1 MVSLQQGALQIFC
14 GALGTLGFALFFFV
28 RPKHLLLATLGGALS
43 WLIYLLVLHGG
54 GGVFLAALV
63 SSMAVCFWSEALA
76 RVRKAPALIFLLP
89 GIVPQLPGGA
99 LYYSMS
105 ALIQEDMDTFFQKG
119 KEAGL
124 VALGIGVGILIAS
137 EVVCSCGATDTGNVA
152 CPAKHA
158 GIRGEQIKTDPIK
171 FFSSGPI
178 QKAKGRYN
186 ETCGNRILACSYQ

>member
-43 WLIYLLVLHGG
+43 WLIYLLVLNGG
-54 GGVFLAALV
+54 GGAFLAALV
-63 SSMAVCFWSEALA
+63 SSMAVCFWSEGLA
-76 RVRKAPALIFLLP
+76 RIRKAPALIFLLP

-137 EVVCSCGATDTGNVA
+137 EVVRLLMWSNRHW
-152 CPAKHA
+152 KRHHA
-158 GIRGEQIKTDPIK
+158 RRSLPDQENT
-171 FFSSGPI
+171 
-178 QKAKGRYN
+178 
-186 ETCGNRILACSYQ
+186 

>member
-89 GIVPQLPGGA
+89 AVFSVAWSYISEARKKKKAAKAVA
-99 LYYSMS
+99 S
-105 ALIQEDMDTFFQKG
+105 ASSVSTEDVQD
-119 KEAGL
+119 
-124 VALGIGVGILIAS
+124 
-137 EVVCSCGATDTGNVA
+137 D
-152 CPAKHA
+152 
-158 GIRGEQIKTDPIK
+158 
-171 FFSSGPI
+171 
-178 QKAKGRYN
+178 
-186 ETCGNRILACSYQ
+186 

>member
-105 ALIQEDMDTFFQKG
+105 A
-119 KEAGL
+119 
-124 VALGIGVGILIAS
+124 
-137 EVVCSCGATDTGNVA
+137 
-152 CPAKHA
+152 
-158 GIRGEQIKTDPIK
+158 
-171 FFSSGPI
+171 
-178 QKAKGRYN
+178 
-186 ETCGNRILACSYQ
+186 

>member
-54 GGVFLAALV
+54 GGVFLAA
-63 SSMAVCFWSEALA
+63 
-76 RVRKAPALIFLLP
+76 
-89 GIVPQLPGGA
+89 GGA
-99 LYYSMS
+99 LYYSMR
-105 ALIQEDMDTFFQKG
+105 ALIQEDMGTFFQKG

-137 EVVCSCGATDTGNVA
+137 EIVRLLMWSNRHRKRRLSRKARRHPRRTDQN
-152 CPAKHA
+152 
-158 GIRGEQIKTDPIK
+158 
-171 FFSSGPI
+171 
-178 QKAKGRYN
+178 
-186 ETCGNRILACSYQ
+186 

>member
-14 GALGTLGFALFFFV
+14 GALGTLGFALFFSA
-28 RPKHLLLATLGGALS
+28 RPTLRRRATRGGALAWRS
-43 WLIYLLVLHGG
+43 LLRGRLGG
-54 GGVFLAALV
+54 GRVCLAALV
-63 SSMAVCFWSEALA
+63 SSMAGCFWSEALA

-105 ALIQEDMDTFFQKG
+105 ALIQEDMDKFFQKG

-137 EVVCSCGATDTGNVA
+137 EVVRLLMWSNRHRKRRLSRKTRRNPRRTDQN
-152 CPAKHA
+152 
-158 GIRGEQIKTDPIK
+158 
-171 FFSSGPI
+171 
-178 QKAKGRYN
+178 
-186 ETCGNRILACSYQ
+186 

>member
-137 EVVCSCGATDTGNVA
+137 EVVRLLI

-158 GIRGEQIKTDPIK
+158 GIRGERIKTDPIK

>member
-89 GIVPQLPGGA
+89 GIVPQL
-99 LYYSMS
+99 
-105 ALIQEDMDTFFQKG
+105 
-119 KEAGL
+119 
-124 VALGIGVGILIAS
+124 GVGILIAS
-137 EVVCSCGATDTGNVA
+137 EVVRLLMWSNRHRKRRLSRKTRRHPRRTDQN
-152 CPAKHA
+152 
-158 GIRGEQIKTDPIK
+158 
-171 FFSSGPI
+171 
-178 QKAKGRYN
+178 
-186 ETCGNRILACSYQ
+186 

>member
-43 WLIYLLVLHGG
+43 WLIYLFVLHGG

-63 SSMAVCFWSEALA
+63 SSIAVCFWSEALA

-105 ALIQEDMDTFFQKG
+105 ALIQEDMGTFFQKG

-137 EVVCSCGATDTGNVA
+137 EVVRLLMWSNRHRKRRLSRKTRRHPRRTDQN
-152 CPAKHA
+152 
-158 GIRGEQIKTDPIK
+158 
-171 FFSSGPI
+171 
-178 QKAKGRYN
+178 
-186 ETCGNRILACSYQ
+186 

>member
-1 MVSLQQGALQIFC
+1 MSLQQGALQIFC

-76 RVRKAPALIFLLP
+76 RIFLRP

-137 EVVCSCGATDTGNVA
+137 EVVRLLMWSNRHRKRRLSRKTRRHPRRTDQN
-152 CPAKHA
+152 
-158 GIRGEQIKTDPIK
+158 
-171 FFSSGPI
+171 
-178 QKAKGRYN
+178 
-186 ETCGNRILACSYQ
+186 

>member
-63 SSMAVCFWSEALA
+63 SSMALA

-137 EVVCSCGATDTGNVA
+137 EIVRLLMWSNRHRKRHLSRKARRHPRRTDQN
-152 CPAKHA
+152 
-158 GIRGEQIKTDPIK
+158 
-171 FFSSGPI
+171 
-178 QKAKGRYN
+178 
-186 ETCGNRILACSYQ
+186 

>member
-99 LYYSMS
+99 LYYSDERPDPRRYGHVFS
-105 ALIQEDMDTFFQKG
+105 K
-119 KEAGL
+119 
-124 VALGIGVGILIAS
+124 
-137 EVVCSCGATDTGNVA
+137 
-152 CPAKHA
+152 
-158 GIRGEQIKTDPIK
+158 RGRKRGWWPWG
-171 FFSSGPI
+171 SG
-178 QKAKGRYN
+178 
-186 ETCGNRILACSYQ
+186 SVF

>member
-28 RPKHLLLATLGGALS
+28 RPKHLLLATL
-43 WLIYLLVLHGG
+43 
-54 GGVFLAALV
+54 
-63 SSMAVCFWSEALA
+63 
-76 RVRKAPALIFLLP
+76 
-89 GIVPQLPGGA
+89 GGA

-137 EVVCSCGATDTGNVA
+137 EIVRLLMWSNRHRKRRLSRKTRRHPRRTDQN
-152 CPAKHA
+152 
-158 GIRGEQIKTDPIK
+158 
-171 FFSSGPI
+171 
-178 QKAKGRYN
+178 
-186 ETCGNRILACSYQ
+186 